1 MKAGSENPSRPPNG
15 SDGVLSAPPTHATSS
30 DGDRRTSALA
40 RVLDSLAQLADDGSV
55 PRNIRRGAQA
65 ARDELAKPRVALD
78 LRIASAVYLLDDL
91 ANDPN
96 LPTHGRTAIWSIISH
111 LESSQ

>member
-1 MKAGSENPSRPPNG
+1 MTPSPPAA
-15 SDGVLSAPPTHATSS
+15 SSSAVPSPATTGTSLEPPAVQ
-30 DGDRRTSALA
+30 
-40 RVLDSLAQLADDGSV
+40 RVFESLAELADDASV

-78 LRIASAVYLLDDL
+78 VRIASAVYVLDDL

-96 LPTHGRTAIWSIISH
+96 LPTHGRTAIWSIISS
-111 LESSQ
+111 LESLQ